1 MNSRTNPLEN
11 LLFPKEYDDSQ
22 EAIRLQ
28 LLEQY
33 KLFVQTS
40 ESLVSRRQTV
50 NTFFLSINSALLA
63 SIGILGRELLA
74 IYFGGVVLL
83 ILGITG
89 FILCIAWRRLVNSYR
104 QLNTAKFQIIHLLE
118 ERLPA
123 SLFKAEWKALG
134 EGKDKKKYNPFTKIE
149 AMIPIIFCVL
159 YGGCLLVGSLILLK
173 IVKW

>member
-83 ILGITG
+83 ILGITIG
-89 FILCIAWRRLVNSYR
+89 RNR
-104 QLNTAKFQIIHLLE
+104 II
-118 ERLPA
+118 R
-123 SLFKAEWKALG
+123 
-134 EGKDKKKYNPFTKIE
+134 
-149 AMIPIIFCVL
+149 
-159 YGGCLLVGSLILLK
+159 
-173 IVKW
+173 